1 MTGQAV
7 TGRTALVTGA
17 AAGIGQAIA
26 TLLAGRGYRV
36 ALLDRD
42 GDAAARTASGIKG
55 ALGLAADVSS
65 ESDVTHAFDSLPFVP
80 DLLVNSAGVVRCG
93 LLADQSVADF
103 RQVIEVNLMGVYI
116 MTREAV
122 QRMLPRGT
130 GHVVSLTSINA
141 YSPGPGAG
149 AYPASKSAVLQLMR
163 QFALEYGEQG
173 LRFNSI
179 APGFI
184 DGGMSAPIYADPAVR
199 AARSG
204 GVPLKRLGT
213 PEDIAEAVAF
223 LDSPAGR
230 YVNGHDL
237 VVDGGVTHAV
247 LKSLPRK

>member
-1 MTGQAV
+1 MTA
-7 TGRTALVTGA
+7 RTALVTGA
-17 AAGIGQAIA
+17 AAGIGAAIA
-26 TLLAGRGYRV
+26 TLLGGRGYRV

-42 GDAAARTASGIKG
+42 GDAAREAASGIDG
-55 ALGLAADVSS
+55 AVGLAADVSS
-65 ESDVTHAFDSLPFVP
+65 EQDVDRVFGSLPFVP
-80 DLLVNSAGVVRCG
+80 DLVVNNAGIVRFG

-103 RQVIEVNLMGVYI
+103 RQVIDVNLIGVFI
-116 MTREAV
+116 VTRQAV
-122 QRMLPRGT
+122 QRMLPRGS

-149 AYPASKSAVLQLMR
+149 AYPPSKSAVLQLMR
-163 QFALEYGEQG
+163 QFALEYGEHG
-173 LRFNSI
+173 LRFNSV

-199 AARSG
+199 AARSA
-204 GVPLKRLGT
+204 GVPLKQLGT

-237 VVDGGVTHAV
+237 VVDGGVAHAV
-247 LKSLPRK
+247 LKNLPRK

>member
-1 MTGQAV
+1 MTA
-7 TGRTALVTGA
+7 RTALVTGA
-17 AAGIGQAIA
+17 AAGIGAAIA
-26 TLLAGRGYRV
+26 QLLAQRGYLV

-42 GDAAARTASGIKG
+42 GAAVAGVAQGLQG
-55 ALGLAADVSS
+55 AIALAADVAS
-65 ESDVTHAFDSLPFVP
+65 ESDVARAFDSLPFVP
-80 DLLVNSAGVVRCG
+80 DLVVNNAGIVRFG

-103 RQVIEVNLMGVYI
+103 RQVIDVNLVGAYI
-116 MTREAV
+116 VAREAV
-122 QRMLPRGT
+122 QRMLPRGS
-130 GHVVSLTSINA
+130 GHVISLTSINA

-149 AYPASKSAVLQLMR
+149 AYPASKSGVLQLMR
-163 QFALEYGEQG
+163 QFALEYGEHG

-199 AARSG
+199 AVRSG

-213 PEDIAEAVAF
+213 PEDIAEAVTY
-223 LDSPAGR
+223 LDSPAGS

-247 LKSLPRK
+247 LKSLPRA

>member
-1 MTGQAV
+1 MA
-7 TGRTALVTGA
+7 GRPALVTGA
-17 AAGIGQAIA
+17 AAGIGAAIA
-26 TLLAGRGYRV
+26 GLLAGRGYRV

-42 GDAAARTASGIKG
+42 RDAVAKAAEGLEG
-55 ALGLAADVSS
+55 ALALAADVAK
-65 ESDVTHAFDSLPFVP
+65 EGDVAQAFDTLPFVP
-80 DLLVNSAGVVRCG
+80 DLVVNNAGIVRFG
-93 LLADQSVADF
+93 LLAEQSVDDF
-103 RQVIEVNLMGVYI
+103 ARVIAVNLVGAYI
-116 MTREAV
+116 VSREAV
-122 QRMLPRGT
+122 RRMLPRGE
-130 GHVVSLTSINA
+130 GHVISLTSINA

-149 AYPASKSAVLQLMR
+149 AYPASKSGVLQLMR
-163 QFALEYGEQG
+163 QFAMEYGDQG

-223 LDSPAGR
+223 LDSPAGA

-237 VVDGGVTHAV
+237 VVDGGVSHAV
-247 LKSLPRK
+247 LKNLPRK